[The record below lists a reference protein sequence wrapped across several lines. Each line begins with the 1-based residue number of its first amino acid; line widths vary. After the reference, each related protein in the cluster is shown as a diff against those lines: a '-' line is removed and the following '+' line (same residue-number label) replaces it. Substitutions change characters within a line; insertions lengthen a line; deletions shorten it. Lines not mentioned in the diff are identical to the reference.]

1 METKSAS
8 LKTRSYAS
16 MSSTRSSG
24 TATSAAAAKARA
36 NAEAAKARLVFAE
49 KEMKLKMEKARLEAS
64 MEMLTIEKE
73 TAAAIAKAEAL
84 EAVVGASE
92 GKHSCR
98 LPFIS
103 SVVDSSERTKEY
115 VKNQAKL
122 STDMHVESH
131 DAPCLQSQRLPLEQP
146 SHNTL
151 YMPHLTPPRD
161 DCTAVANIFKTQQK
175 SLNPFITMYVNAT
188 SSQEMEHQYRTITE
202 SDQDSV
208 MPAHSPTVNQQ
219 PCDTNNAMEA
229 RPTSQRGNFQQP
241 AHSTGSQ
248 MTDFVRF
255 LARRELVTTG
265 LLQFNDRPE
274 NYRAWRR
281 SFQNAIRDL
290 NLTCDEEMDLL
301 VKWLGSESTEH
312 AKRIRSIHINQPAK
326 GLNMIWNRL
335 DVSYGASE
343 AIEKALFERLDRF
356 PKIGNKDHTKLQD
369 LSDLLMELDAAKTE
383 GDLPGLSYLDTP
395 RGVHAV
401 AQKLPYSIQEKWL
414 SHGSS
419 YKQLHCVPFPPF
431 SVFVS
436 FIYNQAQIRND
447 PSFNFVC
454 QDEVKVNIQ
463 RPPWKNRTREIS
475 VHKTEVS
482 AAACSDN
489 KYKKNMEDPDR
500 RCPIHNKPHTL
511 QKCRTFREKPLEER
525 KTFLKEN
532 GICFKCCNS
541 SAHTARDCQT
551 IVKCTECTS
560 DRHSSALH
568 PGQAP
573 WVKDIQ
579 PPIKH
584 GGEPEPIQTSEVTS
598 QCTSVCGEDRAV
610 KNCSKICLARVYPKG
625 ESDKAIK
632 AYVIID
638 EQSNRSLA
646 HSSFFDTFGVQ
657 GPAASYSLKT
667 CSGMSENMGR
677 VASDFCIESMDGKT
691 VQLLPSLLECNEI
704 PDNRAEIPT
713 PSAALYHEHLKPIVH
728 LIPELEPDVPIMLLL
743 GRDIIRLHKVHKC
756 INGPPEAP
764 YAQKLALGWVIVG
777 KVCLGRVHKPLSV
790 NTYFTNILEQAR
802 TTIFEPCPSVLHV
815 KERYSPKR
823 SKDVNEVEDFEL
835 GRTVFQLT
843 SEDNKQASSFEDL
856 AFMAIMKQGVKK
868 DASNSWVAPL
878 PFRQPRQHLPDN
890 RQQTIRRFHSLKHNL
905 ERKPE
910 MSQHFF
916 SFMEKIFENGHA
928 EVAPLLN
935 LNQERWYLPIFGVYH
950 PKKPGNIRVVF
961 DSSAQ
966 HQGVSLN
973 DVLLKGPDLNN
984 LLLGVLMRFRKEAI
998 AITADIK
1005 QMFHSFLVREED
1017 RNFLRFFWFK
1027 DNDPTQ
1033 EVIEY
1038 RMTVHV
1044 FGNSPSPAVAIYCLR
1059 QAAMEGEPHHDPG
1072 VKDFVNRDFYVDDA
1086 LKSFSTVKG
1095 AVSLLKNTQD
1105 VLANSNLRLHKIAS
1119 NNKEVMEAFP
1129 AEDRAND
1136 LKDLDLSSD
1145 VLPEQRSLG
1154 LNWNLESDAF
1164 VFKIDQ
1170 VEKPFTRRGVLSV
1183 VNSVYDPLGFVAP
1196 VTIQGKY
1203 ILRELTQQRVD
1214 WDSRLPDMMEEQWMI
1229 WRDSLQDLSSLKIPR
1244 PYTEVSLSTAKT
1256 RELCVFLD
1264 ASTKAIAAV
1273 AYLKVVNEAGNI
1285 QTGFVMGKAKL
1296 APRPEHTVPRLE
1308 LCAAVLAVE
1317 LADFISS
1324 ELDVYV
1330 DATTFYTDSKVVL
1343 GYINNETRCF
1353 YVYVS
1358 NRVVR
1363 IRRSSH
1369 PKQWKYVST
1378 VENPADCATRSV
1390 PAAFLSNTSWLRGPS
1405 FLTEPRQE
1413 SLEQGSFELVE
1424 PNVDVE
1430 VRPQISTLKTQA
1442 SLTLLGSHRFSKFST
1457 WQALRRAI
1465 ATLLHVAISFH
1476 TVTENRQCKRW
1487 HLCQKAGTP
1496 DQLNLSEDVIIR
1508 TVQEEAYAEELACL
1522 KNGQVISRRSP
1533 LKALDPFIDEHN
1545 ILRVGGRMRHGE
1557 ISLEEKHPK
1566 IIPGKTHIA
1575 TLLVRYYHEQTLHQ
1589 GRHFTE
1595 GAIRVAG
1602 IWIIG
1607 LKRLVGNV
1615 IYHCVTCRKLRG
1627 VPPQQKM
1634 ADLPADRLS
1643 MDPPFTY
1650 IGLDV
1655 FGPWNVVARR
1665 TRGGLAHSKRWA
1677 LIFTCM
1683 AVRAVH
1689 IEVIES
1695 LDTSCFINA
1704 LRRFLAIRGPVKQIR
1719 SDRGTN
1725 FVSASA
1731 DLRIPSNIDS
1741 KSVEK
1746 YLADRGC
1753 SWVFNPPHASHM
1765 GGSWERLIGIARRI
1779 LDSMFLQVG
1788 TSSLTHEVLT
1798 TLMAEVVAIINSRPL
1813 LPVSTDPS
1821 DPVILTPATLLTQ
1834 KTGVPSVPPED
1845 PNVKDLCKQQ
1855 WRQVQHLAQTF
1866 WSKWRRQYL
1875 STLQPRR
1882 KWHDN
1887 QTNLET
1893 GSIVLLRDQQLKR
1906 NEWPLGIITQVL
1918 PSQDN
1923 KVRKAEVKVSRQ
1935 DGTKVFLRPVT
1946 ELILLLSP
1954 P

>member
-115 VKNQAKL
+115 VENQAKL
-122 STDMHVESH
+122 SADIHVESH

-151 YMPHLTPPRD
+151 YKPHLTPPRD
-161 DCTAVANIFKTQQK
+161 DCTAVANVFKTQQK
-175 SLNPFITMYVNAT
+175 SLNPFITMDVNAT
-188 SSQEMEHQYRTITE
+188 SSQQMEHQYRTITE
-202 SDQDSV
+202 NDQDSV

-312 AKRIRSIHINQPAK
+312 AKRIRSIHINQPAR

-369 LSDLLMELDAAKTE
+369 LSDLLMELDAAKAE

-395 RGVHAV
+395 R
-401 AQKLPYSIQEKWL
+401 
-414 SHGSS
+414 
-419 YKQLHCVPFPPF
+419 
-431 SVFVS
+431 
-436 FIYNQAQIRND
+436 
-447 PSFNFVC
+447 
-454 QDEVKVNIQ
+454 
-463 RPPWKNRTREIS
+463 
-475 VHKTEVS
+475 
-482 AAACSDN
+482 
-489 KYKKNMEDPDR
+489 
-500 RCPIHNKPHTL
+500 
-511 QKCRTFREKPLEER
+511 
-525 KTFLKEN
+525 
-532 GICFKCCNS
+532 
-541 SAHTARDCQT
+541 AHTARDCQT

-573 WVKDIQ
+573 WVKDTQ

-928 EVAPLLN
+928 EVAPLLK

-1017 RNFLRFFWFK
+1017 RNFLRFFWFR

-1145 VLPEQRSLG
+1145 VLPEQRRLG

-1256 RELCVFLD
+1256 RELCVFSD

-1343 GYINNETRCF
+1343 GYINNETRRF

-1595 GAIRVAG
+1595 GAIRAAG

-1677 LIFTCM
+1677 VIFTCM

-1731 DLRIPSNIDS
+1731 DLKIPSNIDS